1 MSYEQAKMRAETLRR
16 HTKDY
21 LALTDQMVLALSDL
35 FESIAED
42 PTAWA
47 NDVRK
52 FLPEWLSQE
61 PIAVDS

>member
-1 MSYEQAKMRAETLRR
+1 MPYEQAKKRAETLRR

-47 NDVRK
+47 NDLWK

-61 PIAVDS
+61 PMAVDS